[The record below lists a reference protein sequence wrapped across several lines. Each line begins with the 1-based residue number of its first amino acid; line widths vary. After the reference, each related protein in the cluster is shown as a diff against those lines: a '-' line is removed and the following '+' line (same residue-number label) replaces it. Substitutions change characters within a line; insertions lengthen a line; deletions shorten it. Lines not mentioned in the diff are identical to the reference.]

1 MRTRIIS
8 IICILI
14 ASFMTS
20 VLADQS
26 VRIKD
31 IAQIEG
37 ARGNQ
42 LVGYG
47 LVVGLDGSGDTQQ
60 AIFTAQSVANMLRK
74 FGVTVSTSSMKV
86 KNVAAVML
94 TADLP
99 PFARPGSKID
109 ILVSSVGDAK
119 SLQGGTL
126 LQAPLQAAN
135 GEVYAVAQGSVS
147 IGGFSAGGSGAS
159 VTKNHPTAGRI
170 PNGAIVEKEVPA
182 TFVEGNSLNVV
193 LNNPDFTT
201 ASRVTQSIC
210 TKLGPGTASA
220 KDPATIKVTVP
231 DPSNIVGLISDIG
244 ELSVEESSVAKV
256 IVNERTGTVIIGG
269 NVRLSPVAISHGN
282 LSVEVKTEPVIS
294 QPEPVSKGKTTV
306 AEKKDIKVVEEKN
319 NLMELNPGTTLEDL
333 VKSLND
339 LKVTPRDIIA
349 ILQALKQAGALHA
362 ELEII

>member
-1 MRTRIIS
+1 
-8 IICILI
+8 
-14 ASFMTS
+14 
-20 VLADQS
+20 
-26 VRIKD
+26 
-31 IAQIEG
+31 
-37 ARGNQ
+37 
-42 LVGYG
+42 
-47 LVVGLDGSGDTQQ
+47 
-60 AIFTAQSVANMLRK
+60 
-74 FGVTVSTSSMKV
+74 
-86 KNVAAVML
+86 
-94 TADLP
+94 
-99 PFARPGSKID
+99 
-109 ILVSSVGDAK
+109 VSSVGDAK

-193 LNNPDFTT
+193 LSEPDFTT

-210 TKLGPGTASA
+210 AKLGPGTATA

-244 ELSVEESSVAKV
+244 ELTVEESSVAKV

-282 LSVEVKTEPVIS
+282 LSVEVKSDPIIS

-306 AEKKDIKVVEEKN
+306 VAKEEVKVKEEKN
-319 NLMELNPGTTLEDL
+319 NLMELKPGATLEDL
-333 VKSLND
+333 VSSLND